1 MTRNPN
7 NIFIDTNVLIGAG
20 RSLKKDTDCIHYLLS
35 LNGKRL
41 FISSLSFAQYV
52 SVFQKRETND
62 NLKKKAKELLD
73 RFNVLSFTE
82 EDAKESLVESGG
94 DLEDNI
100 QHVISRK
107 MKCGIFITNN
117 VKDYRVFSGITVIS
131 PADVRAI
138 RR

>member
-7 NIFIDTNVLIGAG
+7 NIFIDTNVIIGAG
-20 RSLKKDTDCIHYLLS
+20 RSLKKDLDCIHYLLS

-52 SVFQKRETND
+52 SVFQKKESND
-62 NLKKKAKELLD
+62 DLKRKAKEILD

-82 EDAKESLVESGG
+82 EDAKQSLEENGG
-94 DLEDNI
+94 DLEDCI
-100 QHVISRK
+100 QHVISKK
-107 MKCGIFITNN
+107 MKCGIIITNN
-117 VKDYRVFSGITVIS
+117 VKDYRIFSGITVIS
-131 PADVRAI
+131 PANVRTI